1 MKQTAAARRRYSK
14 ASGYKSCKP
23 GSKKSGCTEQ
33 SYLPPGFP
41 EQLEGKMNSLNG
53 NVEAAKWAMW
63 FLSQFLTN
71 PKKEKTETYEQL
83 LLRLYRMNFAP
94 AGADIPG
101 FRYPLPGTL
110 DVTDEQAKKFA
121 EYLQSF
127 YKPLNAKAAA
137 AFGENLALVHAAVEA
152 RTKHEIQARVSQDSL
167 KAEYNPRAKV
177 GEPIQAARTMCG
189 RIVYSGGRLWYAEA
203 PMKRTAYGDVFDASK
218 TCKWVALTSESA
230 IRGVL
235 RNYTEPADFDAPAM
249 EKMEKD
255 KQIAELT
262 VKIQTDITE
271 RMNKLKTNGDLLEHA
286 RLAKQIST
294 AHTMAKK
301 MIEKQMKIDEQ
312 YKHDLKKFFM
322 ADMARKQHHC
332 ALSEFKLEGYECDD
346 ENPFLKLRNGYF
358 EPQPKTSTL
367 QSDSKFMDKWSGA
380 DGRMYRNQA
389 VGGAKGRKAVDPKFS
404 LEGLNLPSFLTP
416 KPEKSKT
423 L

>member
-23 GSKKSGCTEQ
+23 GSQKSGCTEQ
-33 SYLPPGFP
+33 SYLPPGFDETLDAEMRALNP
-41 EQLEGKMNSLNG
+41 EGDTAL
-53 NVEAAKWAMW
+53 WAMW

-83 LLRLYRMNFAP
+83 LLRLYRMHFAP
-94 AGADIPG
+94 TENPNVPG
-101 FRYPLPGTL
+101 FKYPLPGL
-110 DVTDEQAKKFA
+110 SQVRKAKEFA

-137 AFGENLALVHAAVEA
+137 AFGENLALVHSAVEA
-152 RTKHEIQARVSQDSL
+152 RTKHEIQARVSQESL

-235 RNYTEPADFDAPAM
+235 KNYNEPAAFDAPAM

-271 RMNKLKTNGDLLEHA
+271 RMQASNTNGDKLEHA

-312 YKHDLKKFFM
+312 YKHDLKKLFM
-322 ADMARKQHHC
+322 ADMARKQHRC
-332 ALSEFKLEGYECDD
+332 ALSEFKLTGYECD
-346 ENPFLKLRNGYF
+346 EKTPFLQLRNGYF
-358 EPQPKTSTL
+358 EPHPKTGTF
-367 QSDSKFMDKWSGA
+367 DAEFMDKWSGD

-389 VGGAKGRKAVDPKFS
+389 VGGAKGRKALDPKFS
-404 LEGLNLPSFLTP
+404 FGDSSLPSFLMKP
-416 KPEKSKT
+416 KPEA
-423 L
+423 